1 MRSFFYTL
9 VLLSPV
15 FASTVGSVVTETYQ
29 LDSRFAGATFLDN
42 FDFFTGP
49 DPTNGF
55 VNYVTSSY
63 ASTWGL
69 TRQLA
74 DGSVYIGVDYE
85 NILVPYGVGRDSV
98 RISSTKSW
106 GTGTLV
112 VVDLAHVPG
121 GQCGTWPAMWML
133 GSNWPYGGEIDII
146 EGVNSN
152 VDNLMSLHTSP
163 GCSVDSNIGQL
174 GSQATTVCDTSVNS
188 NSGCGVDSSDPRSY
202 GTSFNTAGGGIYA
215 TQITPTSISIWFF
228 PRTSIPSNLH
238 DPATWGLPQA
248 AFSGCD
254 IESHFSNLS
263 LVFDTTFCG
272 DWAGAVWNMDEMCAK
287 LDSEGCVDFV
297 AGNPGAFGEAYWG
310 VNFVE
315 VYTLRSA
322 TATASSGGSTSTSVV
337 GISTTSSSQ
346 SAKRSSWSSASSSFS
361 PSSSS
366 SKVHSSISSSGFG
379 PTITKSTTS
388 IAVSSTTSSFKSS
401 SHMATTSSSA
411 STSKKSSSSTKK
423 SSSSTKIAS
432 TTSSVKHSSSS
443 SKVASSSSSSKL
455 STSTSSKISSLPTT
469 KKSTT
474 SSLPSVLPRR
484 STQVE
489 ISSPS
494 KHATLADS
502 HPANSEPQTPTP
514 STSSN
519 TYTTSTISNFSPYST
534 SPPPLNFPSTSTTP
548 TTPPTL
554 LTFTFL
560 ACLPS
565 LLFPSP
571 SANSTSV
578 HMTLTLCLQS
588 CQRFALAGVY
598 DRFCFCSDSFLS
610 LAPNSGEG
618 ICDLSCPGNGS
629 QVCGGG
635 GGGVGGRVKRD
646 VGVGEGMEGVSLT
659 VYRNLIPVK
668 GIGAG
673 GLGEEGGKGDSNSN
687 RTVVGFQGAGRRE
700 ETRWGIGCLVFGF
713 GIVAAAL

>member
-1 MRSFFYTL
+1 MRSFSCTL

-15 FASTVGSVVTETYQ
+15 FASTVGSVVSETYQ

-74 DGSVYIGVDYE
+74 DGSVYIGVDDE
-85 NILVPYGVGRDSV
+85 NVLVPYGVGRDSV

-106 GTGTLV
+106 GIGTLV

-133 GSNWPYGGEIDII
+133 GPNWPYGGEIDII

-163 GCSVDSNIGQL
+163 GCTVDSNVGQL

-297 AGNPGAFGEAYWG
+297 AGNPGAFGEAFWG

-315 VYTLRSA
+315 VYTLGVA
-322 TATASSGGSTSTSVV
+322 TMTSVASGGDGSSSGV

-366 SKVHSSISSSGFG
+366 PKVHSSISSSRVG
-379 PTITKSTTS
+379 PTTTKSAA
-388 IAVSSTTSSFKSS
+388 AVTLSSSTSLFKSS
-401 SHMATTSSSA
+401 SHSATTSSSA
-411 STSKKSSSSTKK
+411 STFKQSSSTESKSSSSTKP
-423 SSSSTKIAS
+423 TS
-432 TTSSVKHSSSS
+432 TTSSLKNSSSS
-443 SKVASSSSSSKL
+443 SKVTSSSSSNKL
-455 STSTSSKISSLPTT
+455 SSSRSSKVSSSSTT
-469 KKSTT
+469 KKPTT
-474 SSLPSVLPRR
+474 SSLPSVLARR
-484 STQVE
+484 STQAK

-494 KHATLADS
+494 KHATLANS
-502 HPANSEPQTPTP
+502 QPAHAAPQIPTP
-514 STSSN
+514 STSSSKH
-519 TYTTSTISNFSPYST
+519 TTSTLPPFSSHST
-534 SPPPLNFPSTSTTP
+534 SLSLPPTP
-548 TTPPTL
+548 PITPPTL

-565 LLFPSP
+565 LSFPSP
-571 SANSTSV
+571 SANSTST

-598 DRFCFCSDSFLS
+598 DTTCFCSDSFSS
-610 LAPNSGEG
+610 LIPDSHSGEG
-618 ICDLSCPGNGS
+618 EGEGVCDLPCPGNGS
-629 QVCGGG
+629 QACGGRSG
-635 GGGVGGRVKRD
+635 GESGVVERE
-646 VGVGEGMEGVSLT
+646 GVEGVEVSLT

-673 GLGEEGGKGDSNSN
+673 GLGKGGLNGDGNSN
-687 RTVVGFQGAGRRE
+687 GTVVGFQGAGWRIE
-700 ETRWGIGCLVFGF
+700 MRWGMGCLVVWL
-713 GIVAAAL
+713 GIVVAAL